1 MPKKRAEPEFDLI
14 INGTSVRLP
23 QREHD
28 LLHVLQQRKG
38 APITAAALERE
49 VAGVYRG
56 SVPGSGA
63 RGVVHQLRTRLE
75 YAGLPAH
82 RLIRNAYGLGYYW
95 VEPER
100 AAETPNLRGK
110 KRHVVPERSA
120 C

>member
-1 MPKKRAEPEFDLI
+1 VPSKRRDPELDVLI
-14 INGTSVRLP
+14 DGISVRLP

-38 APITAAALERE
+38 APIAAAALERE

-63 RGVVHQLRTRLE
+63 RELVHQLRTRLE

-82 RLIRNAYGLGYYW
+82 RLIRYAYGLGYYW

-110 KRHVVPERSA
+110 KRHGAPKRSA